1 MSILRLA
8 IWDLSGRFAHYLVIF
23 IIGIVFTRL
32 LSPAEFGAFGIVLSV
47 IIISSIFVDLGF
59 RSAIIQFQ
67 DTSQEQ
73 LSTIFYLSLFF
84 AFVLILIMFLVSDSI
99 ESFYQIDSLSK
110 YINATSVIFILH
122 AMTVIPAGLLQKK
135 MALKSISI
143 ISTVS
148 AILSGT
154 IAITL
159 AYLDYKIWALIIQQ
173 IASSL
178 FIFIGNTYLT
188 EWFPSFYFR
197 LASIKQMW
205 QFSSKLVLSGLL
217 ESIFLRLDVFII
229 GKIFSIEA
237 VGYYNRAQS
246 LDGLLKSFSSGT
258 TTSVVFPLFAKMQKD
273 VEKTQNYYKRSLN
286 FISFLSFFL
295 IGILFL
301 ASTDIVIIL
310 FTEKWI
316 VVADY
321 FRIMSATSFV
331 YPINALMVNLITANG
346 NTKALLR
353 LEIIKKCI
361 LVPTYFTFLF
371 GGIYYF
377 LIALGAAFLFS
388 LVANAVYVKK
398 EIAISLKEQFRII
411 FSYGSITVC
420 GIIIV
425 FAAISFIHNLY
436 LHFIVASFAF
446 SAFYLL
452 ISYKLKLPGFNE
464 VFNRLITFYENK
476 RHAKSSPLKQ

>member
-1 MSILRLA
+1 
-8 IWDLSGRFAHYLVIF
+8 
-23 IIGIVFTRL
+23 
-32 LSPAEFGAFGIVLSV
+32 
-47 IIISSIFVDLGF
+47 
-59 RSAIIQFQ
+59 
-67 DTSQEQ
+67 
-73 LSTIFYLSLFF
+73 
-84 AFVLILIMFLVSDSI
+84 
-99 ESFYQIDSLSK
+99 
-110 YINATSVIFILH
+110 
-122 AMTVIPAGLLQKK
+122 
-135 MALKSISI
+135 
-143 ISTVS
+143 
-148 AILSGT
+148 
-154 IAITL
+154 
-159 AYLDYKIWALIIQQ
+159 
-173 IASSL
+173 
-178 FIFIGNTYLT
+178 
-188 EWFPSFYFR
+188 
-197 LASIKQMW
+197 
-205 QFSSKLVLSGLL
+205 
-217 ESIFLRLDVFII
+217 
-229 GKIFSIEA
+229 
-237 VGYYNRAQS
+237 
-246 LDGLLKSFSSGT
+246 
-258 TTSVVFPLFAKMQKD
+258 MQKD

-388 LVANAVYVKK
+388 LIANAVYVKK